1 MKKTAIQ
8 LKQAI
13 EFLEEIADDI
23 MENDVHTGMSLRR
36 IASKVAE
43 SFSSNEDLIENLDV
57 SDAAKKKIAAFVKD
71 AVKEKVLT
79 KKTKIK

>member
-13 EFLEEIADDI
+13 EFLEEIADEI

-36 IASKVAE
+36 IAFKVAE
-43 SFSSNEDLIENLDV
+43 TFSSNADLIENLDV
-57 SDAAKKKIAAFVKD
+57 DSVTKKKIASFVKE